1 MSHVSWRDHIRP
13 LIAGVLARTRQLNE
27 AEVRRALRAARPSEY
42 RLTSWG
48 RKCWLREVREQLDA
62 LQRGREY
69 LGVRRWKPRPPAAGQ
84 LALPLDEASSPVILP
99 GQMSLFL

>member
-48 RKCWLREVREQLDA
+48 RKCWQREVREQLDA

-69 LGVRRWKPRPPAAGQ
+69 LGEGGG
-84 LALPLDEASSPVILP
+84 SPVLRQPDNLP
-99 GQMSLFL
+99 CRWTRRRRR